1 MVFCLLVHYVT
12 DGHFISNC
20 SLLKTMN
27 AELYKNFSRVCLESM
42 SGSQVEARTCPRSL
56 EIKHVNFNFL
66 GTAKYSGEGN
76 AVLH

>member
-1 MVFCLLVHYVT
+1 MLNYTRISLGCVWKVCQDHRWKPGLVL
-12 DGHFISNC
+12 G
-20 SLLKTMN
+20 
-27 AELYKNFSRVCLESM
+27 
-42 SGSQVEARTCPRSL
+42 SL

>member
-1 MVFCLLVHYVT
+1 
-12 DGHFISNC
+12 
-20 SLLKTMN
+20 MN